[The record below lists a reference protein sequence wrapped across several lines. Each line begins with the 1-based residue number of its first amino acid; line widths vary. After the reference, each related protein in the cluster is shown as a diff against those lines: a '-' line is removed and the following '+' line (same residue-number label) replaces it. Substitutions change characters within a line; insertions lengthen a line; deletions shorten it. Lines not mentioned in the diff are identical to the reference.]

1 MSVVARQSFKY
12 SIIGYLGFL
21 LGTVSA
27 IFIFPFDMVFYGK
40 LRFVL
45 SATLMLVPFVVFGL
59 SYSNVYFF
67 GKAKEEGKHQNLFS
81 LSLVGV
87 GINFLIFL
95 LGFFAFFYIFSSFQE
110 DSELWDMKRLILP
123 MVLVMSLSAVF
134 NRYISNFKRI
144 VVPNIF
150 ENIFP
155 KLANLGAFCL
165 FFFLGTSEKIS
176 YGFFLGVFVLG
187 LIGYVLYINKL
198 EKIAPDF
205 STDFIK
211 KDKLWKEIL
220 NYSFYGFLGNLGS
233 FLALNIS
240 NYMIGE
246 KLSFEEN
253 GIYSTVFSVVQL
265 ISIPSLG
272 LYNISAP
279 IISKHFADD
288 TIKELDVYYKKTSLS
303 LFFLGLVLF
312 SCIAVGYPYLTDF
325 MPKSGKLL
333 LEAQPLVWVI
343 GFALL
348 FELATGFN
356 SHIISMSKF
365 YRFNIYVMLF
375 LAVLTTSLNFYFIN
389 KTSLGILGISISYAV
404 SLTIFNLTKIAFN
417 YYQFKVSPFTIEM
430 LYSVILATLAISVAI
445 VLPNFSNSFLN
456 LVYKPALVL
465 IIFFVG
471 NHFMRIYPLDKFLT
485 KDFLKSIL
493 KF

>member
-187 LIGYVLYINKL
+187 LIGYVLYTNKL

-205 STDFIK
+205 STDFVK

-265 ISIPSLG
+265 ISIPSMG

-356 SHIISMSKF
+356 SHIISMSKY

-389 KTSLGILGISISYAV
+389 NTSLGILGISISYAV

-430 LYSVILATLAISVAI
+430 LYSVILATLAISLAI

-456 LVYKPALVL
+456 LVYKPTLVL

-485 KDFLKSIL
+485 KDFLKSL
-493 KF
+493 FKF

>member
-1 MSVVARQSFKY
+1 M
-12 SIIGYLGFL
+12 
-21 LGTVSA
+21 
-27 IFIFPFDMVFYGK
+27 
-40 LRFVL
+40 
-45 SATLMLVPFVVFGL
+45 
-59 SYSNVYFF
+59 
-67 GKAKEEGKHQNLFS
+67 
-81 LSLVGV
+81 
-87 GINFLIFL
+87 
-95 LGFFAFFYIFSSFQE
+95 
-110 DSELWDMKRLILP
+110 
-123 MVLVMSLSAVF
+123 
-134 NRYISNFKRI
+134 
-144 VVPNIF
+144 
-150 ENIFP
+150 
-155 KLANLGAFCL
+155 
-165 FFFLGTSEKIS
+165 
-176 YGFFLGVFVLG
+176 
-187 LIGYVLYINKL
+187 
-198 EKIAPDF
+198 
-205 STDFIK
+205 
-211 KDKLWKEIL
+211 
-220 NYSFYGFLGNLGS
+220 
-233 FLALNIS
+233 
-240 NYMIGE
+240 
-246 KLSFEEN
+246 
-253 GIYSTVFSVVQL
+253 
-265 ISIPSLG
+265 G

-288 TIKELDVYYKKTSLS
+288 TIKDLDVYYKKTSLS

-356 SHIISMSKF
+356 SHIISMSKY

-430 LYSVILATLAISVAI
+430 LYSVILATLAISLAI

-485 KDFLKSIL
+485 KDFLKSL
-493 KF
+493 FKF

>member
-187 LIGYVLYINKL
+187 LIGYVLYTNKL
-198 EKIAPDF
+198 EKIEPDF
-205 STDFIK
+205 STDFVK

-265 ISIPSLG
+265 ISIPSMG

-356 SHIISMSKF
+356 SHIISMSKY

-404 SLTIFNLTKIAFN
+404 SLTIFNLTKIVFN

-430 LYSVILATLAISVAI
+430 LYSVILATLAISLAI

-485 KDFLKSIL
+485 KDFLKSL
-493 KF
+493 FKF

>member
-95 LGFFAFFYIFSSFQE
+95 LGFFAFFFVFSSFQE

-176 YGFFLGVFVLG
+176 YGFFLGIFVLG
-187 LIGYVLYINKL
+187 LIGYVLYTNKL

-205 STDFIK
+205 TTDFVK

-265 ISIPSLG
+265 ISIPSMG

-288 TIKELDVYYKKTSLS
+288 TIKDLDVYYKKTSLS

-356 SHIISMSKF
+356 SHIISMSKY

-430 LYSVILATLAISVAI
+430 LYSVILATLAISVSI

-485 KDFLKSIL
+485 KDFLKSL
-493 KF
+493 FKF

>member
-187 LIGYVLYINKL
+187 LIGYVLYTNKL

-205 STDFIK
+205 STDFVK

-265 ISIPSLG
+265 ISIPSMG

-356 SHIISMSKF
+356 SHIISMSKY

-389 KTSLGILGISISYAV
+389 NTSLGILGISISYAV

-485 KDFLKSIL
+485 KDFLKSL
-493 KF
+493 FKF

>member
-187 LIGYVLYINKL
+187 LIGYVLYTNKL

-205 STDFIK
+205 STDFVK

-265 ISIPSLG
+265 ISIPSMG

-356 SHIISMSKF
+356 SHIISMSKY

-430 LYSVILATLAISVAI
+430 LYSVILATLAISLAI
-445 VLPNFSNSFLN
+445 VLPNFSNNFFN
-456 LVYKPALVL
+456 LVYKPTLVL

-485 KDFLKSIL
+485 KDFLKSIF

>member
-187 LIGYVLYINKL
+187 LIGYVLYTNKL
-198 EKIAPDF
+198 EKIEPDF
-205 STDFIK
+205 STDFVK

-265 ISIPSLG
+265 ISIPAMG

-288 TIKELDVYYKKTSLS
+288 TIKDLDVYYKKTSLS

-356 SHIISMSKF
+356 SHIISMSKY

-389 KTSLGILGISISYAV
+389 NTSLGILGISISYAV

-456 LVYKPALVL
+456 LVYKPTLVL

>member
-187 LIGYVLYINKL
+187 LIGYVLYTNKL

-205 STDFIK
+205 STDFVK

-265 ISIPSLG
+265 ISIPSMG

-356 SHIISMSKF
+356 SHIISMSKY

-485 KDFLKSIL
+485 KDFFKSIL

>member
-1 MSVVARQSFKY
+1 MSVVTRQSFKY

-81 LSLVGV
+81 LSLIGV

-187 LIGYVLYINKL
+187 LIGYVLYTNKL
-198 EKIAPDF
+198 EKIEPDF
-205 STDFIK
+205 STDFVK

-265 ISIPSLG
+265 ISIPSMG

-279 IISKHFADD
+279 IISKHFADE
-288 TIKELDVYYKKTSLS
+288 TIKDLDVYYKKTSLS

-356 SHIISMSKF
+356 SHIISMSKY

-430 LYSVILATLAISVAI
+430 LYSVILATLAISLAI

-471 NHFMRIYPLDKFLT
+471 NHFMRIYPLYKFLT
-485 KDFLKSIL
+485 KDFLKSL
-493 KF
+493 FKF

>member
-87 GINFLIFL
+87 GINFFIFL

-187 LIGYVLYINKL
+187 LIGYVLYTNKL
-198 EKIAPDF
+198 EKIEPDF
-205 STDFIK
+205 STDFVK

-265 ISIPSLG
+265 ISIPSMG

-288 TIKELDVYYKKTSLS
+288 TIKDLDFYYKKTSLS

-356 SHIISMSKF
+356 SHIISMSKY

-375 LAVLTTSLNFYFIN
+375 LAVLTTVLNFYFIH

-430 LYSVILATLAISVAI
+430 LYSVILATLAISLAI

-485 KDFLKSIL
+485 KDFLKSL
-493 KF
+493 FKF

>member
-87 GINFLIFL
+87 GINFFIFL

-187 LIGYVLYINKL
+187 LIGYVLYTNKL
-198 EKIAPDF
+198 EKIEPDF
-205 STDFIK
+205 STDFVK

-265 ISIPSLG
+265 ISIPSMG

-356 SHIISMSKF
+356 SHIISMSKY

-485 KDFLKSIL
+485 KDFLKSL
-493 KF
+493 FKF

>member
-187 LIGYVLYINKL
+187 LIGYVLYTNKL
-198 EKIAPDF
+198 EKIEPDF
-205 STDFIK
+205 STDFVK

-265 ISIPSLG
+265 ISIPSMG

-356 SHIISMSKF
+356 SHIISMSKY

-389 KTSLGILGISISYAV
+389 NTSLGILGISISYAV

-456 LVYKPALVL
+456 LVYKPTLVL

>member
-187 LIGYVLYINKL
+187 LIGYVLYTNKL
-198 EKIAPDF
+198 EKIEPDF

-265 ISIPSLG
+265 ISIPAMG

-288 TIKELDVYYKKTSLS
+288 TIKDLDVYYKKTSLS

-356 SHIISMSKF
+356 SHIISMSKY

-456 LVYKPALVL
+456 LVYKPTLVL

-485 KDFLKSIL
+485 KDFLKSL
-493 KF
+493 FKF

>member
-187 LIGYVLYINKL
+187 LIGYVLYTNKL
-198 EKIAPDF
+198 EKIEPDF
-205 STDFIK
+205 STDFVK

-265 ISIPSLG
+265 ISIPAMG

-356 SHIISMSKF
+356 SHIISMSKY

-389 KTSLGILGISISYAV
+389 NTSLGILGISISYAV

-430 LYSVILATLAISVAI
+430 LYSVILATLAISLAI

-485 KDFLKSIL
+485 KDFLKSL
-493 KF
+493 FKF

>member
-187 LIGYVLYINKL
+187 LIGYVLYTNKL
-198 EKIAPDF
+198 EKIEPDF
-205 STDFIK
+205 STDFVK

-265 ISIPSLG
+265 ISIPAMG

-288 TIKELDVYYKKTSLS
+288 TIKDLDVYYKKTSLS

-356 SHIISMSKF
+356 SHIISMSKY

-430 LYSVILATLAISVAI
+430 LYSVILATLAISLAI

-456 LVYKPALVL
+456 LVYKPTLVL

-485 KDFLKSIL
+485 KDFLKSL
-493 KF
+493 FKF

>member
-21 LGTVSA
+21 LGTISA

-187 LIGYVLYINKL
+187 LIGYVLYTNKL

-205 STDFIK
+205 STDFVK

-265 ISIPSLG
+265 ISIPSMG

-356 SHIISMSKF
+356 SHIISMSKY

-430 LYSVILATLAISVAI
+430 LYSVILATLAISLAI

-456 LVYKPALVL
+456 LVYKPTLVL

-485 KDFLKSIL
+485 KDFLKSL
-493 KF
+493 FKF

>member
-27 IFIFPFDMVFYGK
+27 IFVFPFDIVFYGK
-40 LRFVL
+40 LRYIL
-45 SATLMLVPFVVFGL
+45 AASQMLIPIVIFGL

-67 GKAKEEGKHQNLFS
+67 GNAKEAGKHQNLLS

-87 GINFLIFL
+87 LVNFVIFL
-95 LGFFAFFYIFSSFQE
+95 LGFFVFFYLFPEYKIGL
-110 DSELWDMKRLILP
+110 ELWNMKRLILP
-123 MVLVMSLSAVF
+123 LILVLSLSAIF
-134 NRYISNFKRI
+134 NRYLSNYKRI

-150 ENIFP
+150 ENLFP
-155 KLANLGAFCL
+155 KIANLGAFCL
-165 FFFLGTSEKIS
+165 FFFVGFPEKIA
-176 YGFFLGVFVLG
+176 YGFFFGVFVLV
-187 LIGYVLYINKL
+187 LLGYVFYANKL
-198 EKIAPDF
+198 EKITPDF
-205 STDFIK
+205 STTYIK
-211 KDKLWKEIL
+211 ENQFWKEIL

-246 KLSFEEN
+246 KLGFEEN
-253 GIYSTVFSVVQL
+253 GIYSTIFSIVQL
-265 ISIPSLG
+265 ISVPAMG

-288 TIKELDVYYKKTSLS
+288 TIKELDDYYKKTSLS

-312 SCIAVGYPYLTDF
+312 SCIAVGYPFLTDF

-333 LEAQPLVWVI
+333 LEAQPLIWVI

-356 SHIISMSKF
+356 GHIISMSKF
-365 YRFNIYVMLF
+365 YRFNIFVMLF
-375 LAVLTTSLNFYFIN
+375 LAILTTSLNFYFIKN
-389 KTSLGILGISISYAV
+389 TSLGILGIAISYAV
-404 SLTIFNLTKIAFN
+404 SLTIFNLLKIAFN
-417 YYQFKVSPFTIEM
+417 YYKFKVSPFTMEM
-430 LYSVILATLAISVAI
+430 LYSIILATLAISLATI
-445 VLPNFSNSFLN
+445 LPNFQSSFLN

-465 IIFFVG
+465 AVFFIG
-471 NHFMRIYPLDKFLT
+471 NHFMKIYPIEKYMN
-485 KDFLKSIL
+485 KDFFKSIL

>member
-187 LIGYVLYINKL
+187 LIGYVLYTNKL

-205 STDFIK
+205 STDFVK

-265 ISIPSLG
+265 ISIPSMG

-356 SHIISMSKF
+356 SHIISMSKY

-485 KDFLKSIL
+485 KDFLKSL
-493 KF
+493 FKF

>member
-87 GINFLIFL
+87 GINFFIFL

-187 LIGYVLYINKL
+187 LIGYVLYTNKL
-198 EKIAPDF
+198 EKIEPDF
-205 STDFIK
+205 STDFVK

-265 ISIPSLG
+265 ISIPSMG

-288 TIKELDVYYKKTSLS
+288 TIKDLDVYYKKTSLS

-356 SHIISMSKF
+356 SHIISMSKY

-389 KTSLGILGISISYAV
+389 NTSLGILGISISYAV

-456 LVYKPALVL
+456 LVYKPTLVL

-485 KDFLKSIL
+485 KDFLKSL
-493 KF
+493 FKF

>member
-87 GINFLIFL
+87 GINFFIFL

-187 LIGYVLYINKL
+187 LIGYVLYANKL
-198 EKIAPDF
+198 EKIEPDF
-205 STDFIK
+205 STDFVK

-265 ISIPSLG
+265 ISIPSMG

-356 SHIISMSKF
+356 SHIISMSKY

-485 KDFLKSIL
+485 KDFLKSL
-493 KF
+493 FKF